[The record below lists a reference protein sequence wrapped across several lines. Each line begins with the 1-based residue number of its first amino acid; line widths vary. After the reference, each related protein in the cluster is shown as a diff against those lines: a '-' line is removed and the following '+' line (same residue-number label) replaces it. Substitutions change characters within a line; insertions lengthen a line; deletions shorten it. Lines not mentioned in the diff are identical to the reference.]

1 MCFVRT
7 AAALL
12 LGLSLAGCGGMVDD
26 LRPSGADERGAA
38 QAEGAGT
45 KVGQT
50 APGFSMPDIDGV
62 PRGLAELL
70 EGADAVVLYFTMWC
84 PICYSHM
91 DHMRRSVIPAFP
103 GTRFVLVDYVSGSVE
118 NSRAA
123 AAAAGY
129 ADTSFTILV
138 DEDQAVLRLFGATM
152 GTTVVID
159 GAGVVRMNED
169 YKQGAKLG
177 AALEAL

>member
-1 MCFVRT
+1 MCFIRT
-7 AAALL
+7 AALALA
-12 LGLSLAGCGGMVDD
+12 LSLAGCGGMGDD
-26 LRPSGADERGAA
+26 LRPSGADESGAA
-38 QAEGAGT
+38 ETEGAGA
-45 KVGQT
+45 KVGQN
-50 APGFSMPDIDGV
+50 APGFSMPDINGAS
-62 PRGLAELL
+62 RGLEELL
-70 EGADAVVLYFTMWC
+70 EGRDAVVLYFTMWC
-84 PICYSHM
+84 PICYSHV

-129 ADTSFTILV
+129 ANTSFTILV

-169 YKQGAKLG
+169 YKQGSKLD
-177 AALEAL
+177 AVLEAL